1 MLGFY
6 PISSAPISA
15 FPTYYGASGIFG
27 TGAIGTV
34 TISISSTATV
44 SGVFGTGAIGTV
56 GSGGGQTVLLTG
68 VRGIGLIDHVCV
80 RAWTEVDTLGC

>member
-27 TGAIGTV
+27 TGAIGNV

-44 SGVFGTGAIGTV
+44 SGVFGTGVIGTV
-56 GSGGGQTVLLTG
+56 SSGGGQTVLVTG
-68 VRGIGLIDHVCV
+68 VRGTGVIDHVCI
-80 RAWTEVDTLGC
+80 RSWNEVDTLSC

>member
-1 MLGFY
+1 MLGFN

-15 FPTYYGASGIFG
+15 FPTYYEASGIFG

-56 GSGGGQTVLLTG
+56 ASGGGQTVLLTG
-68 VRGIGLIDHVCV
+68 VRGTGVIDHVCF
-80 RAWTEVDTLGC
+80 RSWNEVDTVGC